1 MGKRIE
7 KRFLLYLLL
16 ALLFLAAVPSIA
28 FRAQEPAESGS
39 SSGPGER
46 WFGDGATV
54 ESVREEVSGAQGAE
68 ADVVVV
74 AADGTVRG
82 SGPLAEGDLVEVF
95 DSRGNLLS
103 SVRNVRSAGPSSG
116 PSSDAPSSGGE
127 SGPSPSSGGTPSSGK
142 ESGAPSDGGS
152 SEGAGGDLS
161 SEDGYYGF
169 GGPVTVEELR
179 DELDASGTAGSALTV
194 VSPSGS
200 ERQGGAVCT
209 GDVLT
214 VLNADGTLQYRTTA
228 VIPGDLARCGAPNAA
243 AGRMLYAYLTDSGTL
258 RGDQQRAA
266 DLNGDGSI
274 TTSDL
279 LELKKILS
287 SGN

>member
-1 MGKRIE
+1 MEKKVE

-28 FRAQEPAESGS
+28 FRAQEPAESGA
-39 SSGPGER
+39 SSGPAER

-54 ESVREEVSGAQGAE
+54 ESVQEELAGAQGAE
-68 ADVVVV
+68 AAVVVT
-74 AADGTVRG
+74 AADGTVRE

-95 DSRGNLLS
+95 DGRGNLLS
-103 SVRNVRSAGPSSG
+103 SVRNVRSSEPSSG
-116 PSSDAPSSGGE
+116 PSDAPSSGAE
-127 SGPSPSSGGTPSSGK
+127 SGKPP
-142 ESGAPSDGGS
+142 AGGS
-152 SEGAGGDLS
+152 SEATGKELS
-161 SEDGYYGF
+161 SDGGYHGF
-169 GGPVTVEELR
+169 DGPVTAEELR
-179 DELDASGTAGSALTV
+179 DELAAAGREGSTLTV
-194 VSPSGS
+194 VSASGAV
-200 ERQGGAVCT
+200 RQDGAVCT

-214 VLNADGTLQYRTTA
+214 VLNADGTLQYRVTA

-243 AGRMLYAYLTDSGTL
+243 ASRMLYAYLTDSGTL

-266 DLNGDGSI
+266 DLDGDGSI

-279 LELKKILS
+279 LALKKILS